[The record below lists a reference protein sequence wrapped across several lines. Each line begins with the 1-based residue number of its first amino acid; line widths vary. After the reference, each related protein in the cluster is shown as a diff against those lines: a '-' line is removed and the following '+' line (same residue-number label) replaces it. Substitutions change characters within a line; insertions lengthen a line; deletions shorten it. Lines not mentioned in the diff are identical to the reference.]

1 MKAIVPPKSIIVDL
15 PYKVFKDN
23 ELERSINEN
32 LKYKRSDLD
41 NQTIQVLNHYLLKFP
56 TVYIVHKKEY
66 EKYTVYVGE
75 TNNIETRTKQ
85 HLNTDTKN
93 RDDWEKLSEG
103 EVKQYIIANKHFNK
117 SLTLD
122 VENRFMQYLLSV
134 DSIDKVNNRRPNPQ
148 GEYYPEEEFERI
160 FSGIWVQLHDMDP
173 DLFPEEGIIRDSALF
188 KASPFHKLTSE
199 QKDIERKVID
209 IVNEVLKS
217 KNKCDSDLSTLILL
231 EGDAGT
237 GKTVLLSDLFYKICS
252 KLSKIKNQLR
262 QYHYEDFE
270 EENDEEEDSDYEY
283 KQSSTIENKKTACI
297 IVNHKEQVN
306 VYNQIATKLRL
317 QKNNDELVM
326 LPSQFI
332 NRFSEQ
338 TEQGRGIIDKPKRCC
353 DVALIDEAHLLNT
366 QANQAYSGSN
376 MLSDILRRSR
386 IVIAAFDP
394 NQILQSNQRWNSEEL
409 EKLLG
414 ACYRDKKSSD
424 NNTNNAETLSLNDS
438 KSVNVHR
445 FILENQMRMRANKNV
460 LEWIKNFVY
469 NGCVDTLPVCRNS
482 ETKNVDLNTE
492 NKPFEFKV
500 FDSPIKLFKA
510 IKFKSEE
517 KASGCDG
524 HGLSRIVATY
534 DWEYKSNKSNPN
546 AVNGTWNVDLHCD
559 SNGQW
564 HMGLGEYSDASSSEL
579 EILEREGKVFSYPWN
594 YQLLSSDSPKHSRS
608 IKETKKSWA
617 EQHHTINE
625 IGSTFTVQGFDLNYA
640 GVIIGPSVQYRDGKV
655 IFCPENSRNDK
666 ATNKRHIKD
675 LSANKKI
682 ALDYSIDNLR
692 NELNVLL
699 KRGVNGLY
707 IFAVDTELENA
718 LLEAQCKRDSLI

>member
-23 ELERSINEN
+23 ELEHSINEN

-41 NQTIQVLNHYLLKFP
+41 NQTIQVLKHYLLKFP

-75 TNNIETRTKQ
+75 TNNIEERTKQ
-85 HLNTDTKN
+85 HLNADTKI

-103 EVKQYIIANKHFNK
+103 KVKQYIIANEHFNK

-134 DSIDKVNNRRPNPQ
+134 DSINEVTNRRTNPQ

-188 KASPFHKLTSE
+188 KASPFHKLTTE
-199 QKDIERKVID
+199 QKSIESKVID
-209 IVNEVLKS
+209 IVNEALQS
-217 KNKCDSDLSTLILL
+217 KNKCNSDSSTLILL

-237 GKTVLLSDLFYKICS
+237 GKTVLLSDLFYKICN
-252 KLSKIKNQLR
+252 KLSKIKNQSL
-262 QYHYEDFE
+262 QYNYEDIE
-270 EENDEEEDSDYEY
+270 EGNDEEDYDYEY
-283 KQSSTIENKKTACI
+283 KQFSTINSRKTACI

-376 MLSDILRRSR
+376 MLSDILCRSR
-386 IVIAAFDP
+386 VVIAAFDP
-394 NQILQSNQRWNSEEL
+394 NQILQSNQRWNSEDL

-414 ACYRDKKSSD
+414 TDYKDKNSFK
-424 NNTNNAETLSLNDS
+424 NNDDDCGELLLNDS
-438 KSVNVHR
+438 ISVSVRR
-445 FILENQMRMRANKNV
+445 FILENQMRMRANENV

-469 NGCVDTLPVCRNS
+469 NGCIDTLPVCRNY
-482 ETKNVDLNTE
+482 ETKKEDSNTD
-492 NKPFEFKV
+492 NKSFDFKV
-500 FDSPIKLFKA
+500 FDSPIKLFNA
-510 IKFKSEE
+510 IKSKSEE

-524 HGLSRIVATY
+524 HGLSRLVATY
-534 DWEYKSNKSNPN
+534 DWEYKSNKNNPN
-546 AVNGTWNVDLHCD
+546 SVNGTWNVDLYCD
-559 SNGQW
+559 NNGKW
-564 HMGLGEYSDASSSEL
+564 HIGLGQYANASSYEL
-579 EILEREGKVFSYPWN
+579 EILEKEGKVFSHPWN
-594 YQLLSSDSPKHSRS
+594 YQLSSQNHAKHSRS
-608 IKETKKSWA
+608 IKESKKSWA
-617 EQHHTINE
+617 EQSHTINE
-625 IGSTFTVQGFDLNYA
+625 IGSTFTIQGFDLNYA
-640 GVIIGPSVQYRDGKV
+640 GVIIGPSVQYRNGKV
-655 IFCPENSRNDK
+655 VFCPENSRNDK

-707 IFAVDTELENA
+707 IFAVDMELEKA
-718 LLEAQCKRDSLI
+718 LLEAHCKRNSLN

>member
-1 MKAIVPPKSIIVDL
+1 MKTIVPPKSIIVDL

-23 ELERSINEN
+23 ELEHSISEN

-41 NQTIQVLNHYLLKFP
+41 NQTIQVLKHYLLKFP

-75 TNNIETRTKQ
+75 TNDIEARTKQ
-85 HLNTDTKN
+85 HLNTDTKV

-160 FSGIWVQLHDMDP
+160 FSEIWVQLHDMDP
-173 DLFPEEGIIRDSALF
+173 VLFPEEGIIRDSALF

-199 QKDIERKVID
+199 QENIERKVID
-209 IVNEVLKS
+209 IVNKILKS
-217 KNKCDSDLSTLILL
+217 KNKCDSNSSTLILL

-237 GKTVLLSDLFYKICS
+237 GKTVLISDLFYKICNR
-252 KLSKIKNQLR
+252 LSKIKKQLR
-262 QYHYEDFE
+262 GYNYEDTE
-270 EENDEEEDSDYEY
+270 EENEEEDSDYEY
-283 KQSSTIENKKTACI
+283 KQFSTINNRKTACI

-338 TEQGRGIIDKPKRCC
+338 TEQGRGIIDSPKRCC

-376 MLSDILRRSR
+376 MLYDILRRSR
-386 IVIAAFDP
+386 VVIAAFDP

-414 ACYRDKKSSD
+414 TDYKYKKYSGD
-424 NNTNNAETLSLNDS
+424 NTNDGGTLPLNNS
-438 KSVNVHR
+438 TSVNVCR
-445 FILENQMRMRANKNV
+445 FILENQMRMKANENV

-469 NGCVDTLPVCRNS
+469 NGCVDTFPVCRNS
-482 ETKNVDLNTE
+482 ETKNADLDTK
-492 NKPFEFKV
+492 NKPFDFKV
-500 FDSPIKLFKA
+500 FDSPIKLFNA
-510 IKFKSEE
+510 IKSKSEE
-517 KASGCDG
+517 KASGYNG

-534 DWEYKSNKSNPN
+534 DWEYKSNKNNPN

-559 SNGQW
+559 NNGQW
-564 HMGLGEYSDASSSEL
+564 HMGLGEYSVSSGSEL
-579 EILEREGKVFSYPWN
+579 EILEREGKIFSHPWN
-594 YQLLSSDSPKHSRS
+594 YQLSSLDSPKHSHS
-608 IKETKKSWA
+608 IKETRKSWA
-617 EQHHTINE
+617 EQPHTINE
-625 IGSTFTVQGFDLNYA
+625 IGSTFTIQGFDLNYA

-655 IFCPENSRNDK
+655 VFCPENSRNDK
-666 ATNKRHIKD
+666 ATNKRHTKD
-675 LSANKKI
+675 LSGKKKI
-682 ALDYSIDNLR
+682 ALDYSIDNLK

-707 IFAVDTELENA
+707 IFAVDAELEKA
-718 LLEAQCKRDSLI
+718 LLEAQRNSLI

>member
-23 ELERSINEN
+23 ELEHSISEN

-41 NQTIQVLNHYLLKFP
+41 NQTIQVLKHYLLKFP

-75 TNNIETRTKQ
+75 TNDIEARTKQ
-85 HLNTDTKN
+85 HLNTDTKV

-148 GEYYPEEEFERI
+148 GEYYTEEEFERI
-160 FSGIWVQLHDMDP
+160 FSEIWVQLHDMDP
-173 DLFPEEGIIRDSALF
+173 VLFPEEGIIRDSALF

-199 QKDIERKVID
+199 QENIERKVID
-209 IVNEVLKS
+209 IVNKILKS
-217 KNKCDSDLSTLILL
+217 KNKCDSNSSTLILL

-237 GKTVLLSDLFYKICS
+237 GKTVLISDLFYKICNR
-252 KLSKIKNQLR
+252 LSKIKKQLLE
-262 QYHYEDFE
+262 YNYEDTE
-270 EENDEEEDSDYEY
+270 EENEEEDSDYEY
-283 KQSSTIENKKTACI
+283 KQFPTINNRKTACI

-317 QKNNDELVM
+317 QKNNAELVM

-338 TEQGRGIIDKPKRCC
+338 TEQGRGIIDRPKRCC

-376 MLSDILRRSR
+376 MLYDILRRSR
-386 IVIAAFDP
+386 VVIAAFDP
-394 NQILQSNQRWNSEEL
+394 NQILQSNQRWNSENL

-414 ACYRDKKSSD
+414 TYYKYKKSSS
-424 NNTNNAETLSLNDS
+424 NNTNDDGILSLNNS
-438 KSVNVHR
+438 TSANVCC
-445 FILENQMRMRANKNV
+445 FILENQMRMKANEDV

-469 NGCVDTLPVCRNS
+469 NGCVDTFPVCRNS
-482 ETKNVDLNTE
+482 ETKNADLDTD
-492 NKPFEFKV
+492 NKPFDFKV
-500 FDSPIKLFKA
+500 FDSPIKLFNA
-510 IKFKSEE
+510 IKSKSEE
-517 KASGCDG
+517 KSSGYNG

-534 DWEYKSNKSNPN
+534 DWEYKSNKNNPN

-559 SNGQW
+559 NNGQW
-564 HMGLGEYSDASSSEL
+564 HMGLGEYSVASGSEL
-579 EILEREGKVFSYPWN
+579 EILEREGKIFSHPWN
-594 YQLLSSDSPKHSRS
+594 YQLSSLDSPKHSHS
-608 IKETKKSWA
+608 IKETRKSWA
-617 EQHHTINE
+617 EQPHTINE
-625 IGSTFTVQGFDLNYA
+625 IGSTFTIQGFDLNYA

-655 IFCPENSRNDK
+655 VFCPENSRNDK
-666 ATNKRHIKD
+666 ATNKRHTKD
-675 LSANKKI
+675 LSGKKKI
-682 ALDYSIDNLR
+682 ALDYSIDNLK

-707 IFAVDTELENA
+707 IFAVDAELEKA
-718 LLEAQCKRDSLI
+718 LLEAQRNSLI

>member
-1 MKAIVPPKSIIVDL
+1 MMKAIVPPKSIIVDL

-23 ELERSINEN
+23 ELEHSINEN

-41 NQTIQVLNHYLLKFP
+41 NQTIQVLKHYLLKFP

-75 TNNIETRTKQ
+75 TNNIEERTKQ
-85 HLNTDTKN
+85 HLNADTKI

-103 EVKQYIIANKHFNK
+103 KVKQYIIANEHFNK

-134 DSIDKVNNRRPNPQ
+134 DSINEVTNRRTNPQ

-188 KASPFHKLTSE
+188 KASPFHKLTTE
-199 QKDIERKVID
+199 QKSIESKVID
-209 IVNEVLKS
+209 IVNEALQS
-217 KNKCDSDLSTLILL
+217 KNKCNSDSSTLILL

-237 GKTVLLSDLFYKICS
+237 GKTVLLSDLFYKICN
-252 KLSKIKNQLR
+252 KLSKIKNQSL
-262 QYHYEDFE
+262 QYNYEDIE
-270 EENDEEEDSDYEY
+270 EGNDEEDYDHEY
-283 KQSSTIENKKTACI
+283 KQFSTINSRKTACI

-338 TEQGRGIIDKPKRCC
+338 TEQGRGIIDRPKRCC

-376 MLSDILRRSR
+376 MLSDILCRSR
-386 IVIAAFDP
+386 VVIAAFDP
-394 NQILQSNQRWNSEEL
+394 NQILQSNQRWNSEDL

-414 ACYRDKKSSD
+414 TDYKDKNSFKND
-424 NNTNNAETLSLNDS
+424 DDCGELLLNDS
-438 KSVNVHR
+438 ISVSVRR
-445 FILENQMRMRANKNV
+445 FILENQMRMRANENV

-469 NGCVDTLPVCRNS
+469 NGCIDTLPVCRNY
-482 ETKNVDLNTE
+482 ETKKEDSNTG
-492 NKPFEFKV
+492 NKPFDFKV
-500 FDSPIKLFKA
+500 FDSPIKLFNA
-510 IKFKSEE
+510 IKSKSEE

-524 HGLSRIVATY
+524 HGLSRLVATY
-534 DWEYKSNKSNPN
+534 DWEYKSNKNNPN
-546 AVNGTWNVDLHCD
+546 AVNGTWNVDLYCD
-559 SNGQW
+559 NNGKW
-564 HMGLGEYSDASSSEL
+564 HIGLGPYANASSYEL
-579 EILEREGKVFSYPWN
+579 EILEKEGKVFSHPWN
-594 YQLLSSDSPKHSRS
+594 YQLSSQNHAKHSHS
-608 IKETKKSWA
+608 IKESKKSWA
-617 EQHHTINE
+617 EQSHTINE
-625 IGSTFTVQGFDLNYA
+625 IGSTFTIQGFDLNYA
-640 GVIIGPSVQYRDGKV
+640 GVIIGPSVQYRNGKV
-655 IFCPENSRNDK
+655 VFCPENSRNDK
-666 ATNKRHIKD
+666 ATNKRHSKD
-675 LSANKKI
+675 LSSNKKI
-682 ALDYSIDNLR
+682 TLDYSIDNLK
-692 NELNVLL
+692 NEINVLL

-707 IFAVDTELENA
+707 VFAVDTELEKA
-718 LLEAQCKRDSLI
+718 LLEAQRKRNSLI

>member
-23 ELERSINEN
+23 ELEHSINEN

-41 NQTIQVLNHYLLKFP
+41 NQTIQVLKHYLLKFP

-75 TNNIETRTKQ
+75 TNNIEERTKQ
-85 HLNTDTKN
+85 HLNADTKI

-103 EVKQYIIANKHFNK
+103 KVKQYIIANEHFNK

-134 DSIDKVNNRRPNPQ
+134 DSINEVTNRRTNPQ

-188 KASPFHKLTSE
+188 KASPFHKLTTE
-199 QKDIERKVID
+199 QKSIESKVID
-209 IVNEVLKS
+209 IVNEALQS
-217 KNKCDSDLSTLILL
+217 KNKCNSDSSTLILL

-237 GKTVLLSDLFYKICS
+237 GKTVLLSDLFYKICN
-252 KLSKIKNQLR
+252 KLSKIKNQSL
-262 QYHYEDFE
+262 QYNYEYIE
-270 EENDEEEDSDYEY
+270 EGNDEEDYDYEY
-283 KQSSTIENKKTACI
+283 KQFSTINSRKTACI

-338 TEQGRGIIDKPKRCC
+338 TEQGRGIIDRPKRCC

-376 MLSDILRRSR
+376 MLYDILRRSR
-386 IVIAAFDP
+386 VVIAAFDP
-394 NQILQSNQRWNSEEL
+394 NQILQSNQRWNSEDL

-414 ACYRDKKSSD
+414 TDYKDKNSFE
-424 NNTNNAETLSLNDS
+424 NNDDDCGELSLNNS
-438 KSVNVHR
+438 ISVSVRR
-445 FILENQMRMRANKNV
+445 FILENQMRMRANENV

-469 NGCVDTLPVCRNS
+469 NGCIDTLPVCRNY
-482 ETKNVDLNTE
+482 ETKKEDSNTD
-492 NKPFEFKV
+492 NKPFDFKV

-510 IKFKSEE
+510 IKSKSEE

-546 AVNGTWNVDLHCD
+546 AVSGTWNVDLHCD

-579 EILEREGKVFSYPWN
+579 EILEKEGKVFSHPWN
-594 YQLLSSDSPKHSRS
+594 YQLSSQNHAKHSRS
-608 IKETKKSWA
+608 IKESKKSWA
-617 EQHHTINE
+617 EQSHTINE
-625 IGSTFTVQGFDLNYA
+625 IGSTFTIQGFDLNYA
-640 GVIIGPSVQYRDGKV
+640 GVIIGPSVQYRNGKV
-655 IFCPENSRNDK
+655 VFCPENSRNDK

-707 IFAVDTELENA
+707 IFAVDMELEKA
-718 LLEAQCKRDSLI
+718 LLEAHCKRNSLN

>member
-1 MKAIVPPKSIIVDL
+1 MMKAIVPPKSIIVDL

-23 ELERSINEN
+23 ELEHSISEN

-41 NQTIQVLNHYLLKFP
+41 NQTIQVLKHYLLKFP

-75 TNNIETRTKQ
+75 TNDIEARTKQ
-85 HLNTDTKN
+85 HLNTDTKV

-122 VENRFMQYLLSV
+122 VENRFMQYLISV

-148 GEYYPEEEFERI
+148 GEYYTEEEFERI
-160 FSGIWVQLHDMDP
+160 FSEIWVQLHDMDP
-173 DLFPEEGIIRDSALF
+173 VLFPEEGIIRDSALF

-199 QKDIERKVID
+199 QENIERKVID
-209 IVNEVLKS
+209 IVNKILKS
-217 KNKCDSDLSTLILL
+217 KNKCDSNSSTLILL

-237 GKTVLLSDLFYKICS
+237 GKTVLISDLFYKICNR
-252 KLSKIKNQLR
+252 LSKIKKQLLE
-262 QYHYEDFE
+262 YNYEDTE
-270 EENDEEEDSDYEY
+270 EENEEEDSDYEY
-283 KQSSTIENKKTACI
+283 KQFPTINNRKTACI

-338 TEQGRGIIDKPKRCC
+338 TEQGRGIIDRPKRCC

-376 MLSDILRRSR
+376 MLYDILRRSR
-386 IVIAAFDP
+386 VVIAAFDP
-394 NQILQSNQRWNSEEL
+394 NQILQSNQRWNSENL

-414 ACYRDKKSSD
+414 TYYKYKKSSS
-424 NNTNNAETLSLNDS
+424 NNTNDDGILSLNNS
-438 KSVNVHR
+438 TSANVCR
-445 FILENQMRMRANKNV
+445 FILENQMRMKANEDV

-469 NGCVDTLPVCRNS
+469 NGCVDTFPVCRNS
-482 ETKNVDLNTE
+482 ETKNADLDTD
-492 NKPFEFKV
+492 NKPFDFKV
-500 FDSPIKLFKA
+500 FDSPIKLFNA
-510 IKFKSEE
+510 IKSKSEE
-517 KASGCDG
+517 KSSGYNG

-534 DWEYKSNKSNPN
+534 DWEYKSNKNNPN

-559 SNGQW
+559 NNGQW
-564 HMGLGEYSDASSSEL
+564 HMGLGEYSVASGSEL
-579 EILEREGKVFSYPWN
+579 EILEREGKIFSHPWN
-594 YQLLSSDSPKHSRS
+594 YQLSSLDSPKHSHS
-608 IKETKKSWA
+608 IKETRKSWA
-617 EQHHTINE
+617 EQPHTINE
-625 IGSTFTVQGFDLNYA
+625 IGSTFTIQGFDLNYA

-655 IFCPENSRNDK
+655 VFCPENSRNDK
-666 ATNKRHIKD
+666 ATNKRHTKD
-675 LSANKKI
+675 LSGKKKI
-682 ALDYSIDNLR
+682 ALDYSIDNLK

-707 IFAVDTELENA
+707 IFAVDAELEKA
-718 LLEAQCKRDSLI
+718 LLEAQRNSLI

>member
-1 MKAIVPPKSIIVDL
+1 MMKAIVPPKSIIVDL

-75 TNNIETRTKQ
+75 TNNIEARTKQ

-160 FSGIWVQLHDMDP
+160 FSEIWVQLHDMDP
-173 DLFPEEGIIRDSALF
+173 VLFPEEGIIRDSALF
-188 KASPFHKLTSE
+188 KASPFHKLTSK
-199 QKDIERKVID
+199 QQHIEEAVIQ
-209 IVNEVLKS
+209 IVNGVLKS
-217 KNKCDSDLSTLILL
+217 KNKCDSDLPTLILL

-237 GKTVLLSDLFYKICS
+237 GKTVLLSDLFYKICNR
-252 KLSKIKNQLR
+252 LKNINNRLQ
-262 QYHYEDFE
+262 QYNEDIE
-270 EENDEEEDSDYEY
+270 EENYEEEDLDYEY
-283 KQSSTIENKKTACI
+283 KQSSIIKNKKTACI

-317 QKNNDELVM
+317 QKSNNELVM

-332 NRFSEQ
+332 NRFRKQ

-376 MLSDILRRSR
+376 MLSDILCRSR

-394 NQILQSNQRWNSEEL
+394 NQILQSNQRWNSEDL

-414 ACYRDKKSSD
+414 TFYRDKKSSD

-438 KSVNVHR
+438 ISANVHR
-445 FILENQMRMRANKNV
+445 FILEKQMRMNANEDV
-460 LEWIKNFVY
+460 LKWIKNFVY
-469 NGCVDTLPVCRNS
+469 NGCIDTLPLCNNA
-482 ETKNVDLNTE
+482 ETKDADSDTE
-492 NKPFEFKV
+492 NKTFDFKV
-500 FDSPIKLFKA
+500 FDSPIELFNA
-510 IKFKSEE
+510 IKTKSEE
-517 KASGCDG
+517 KASGCNG
-524 HGLSRIVATY
+524 HGLSRLVATY
-534 DWEYKSNKSNPN
+534 DWEYKSNRNNPN

-559 SNGQW
+559 SNGKW
-564 HMGLGEYSDASSSEL
+564 HMGLGECSDVSSSEL
-579 EILEREGKVFSYPWN
+579 EILEQEGKVFSHPWN
-594 YQLLSSDSPKHSRS
+594 YQLSSQDSQKHSHS
-608 IKETKKSWA
+608 IKESKKSWA

-625 IGSTFTVQGFDLNYA
+625 IGSTFTIQGFDLNYV
-640 GVIIGPSVQYRDGKV
+640 GVIIGPSVQYRNGKV
-655 IFCPENSRNDK
+655 VFCPENSRNDK
-666 ATNKRHIKD
+666 ATNKRHDKD
-675 LSANKKI
+675 LLSNKKI
-682 ALDYSIDNLR
+682 ALDYSIDNLK

-707 IFAVDTELENA
+707 IFAVDTELEKA
-718 LLEAQCKRDSLI
+718 LLEAQRKRDSLI

>member
-1 MKAIVPPKSIIVDL
+1 MMKAIVPPKSIIVDL

-41 NQTIQVLNHYLLKFP
+41 NQTIQVLKHYLLKFP

-75 TNNIETRTKQ
+75 TNDIEARTKQ
-85 HLNTDTKN
+85 HLNTDTKV

-148 GEYYPEEEFERI
+148 GEYYTEEEFERI
-160 FSGIWVQLHDMDP
+160 FSEIWVQLHDMDP
-173 DLFPEEGIIRDSALF
+173 VLFPEEGIIRDSALF

-199 QKDIERKVID
+199 QENIERKVID
-209 IVNEVLKS
+209 IVNKILKS
-217 KNKCDSDLSTLILL
+217 KNKCDSNSSTLILL

-237 GKTVLLSDLFYKICS
+237 GKTVLISDLFYKICNR
-252 KLSKIKNQLR
+252 LSKIKKQLLE
-262 QYHYEDFE
+262 YNYEDTE
-270 EENDEEEDSDYEY
+270 EENEEEDSDYEY
-283 KQSSTIENKKTACI
+283 KQFPTINNRKTACI

-317 QKNNDELVM
+317 QKNTDELVM

-338 TEQGRGIIDKPKRCC
+338 TEQGRGIIDRPKRCC

-376 MLSDILRRSR
+376 MLYDILRRSR
-386 IVIAAFDP
+386 VVIAAFDP
-394 NQILQSNQRWNSEEL
+394 NQILQSNQRWNSENL

-414 ACYRDKKSSD
+414 TYYKYKKSSS
-424 NNTNNAETLSLNDS
+424 NNTNDDGTLSLNNS
-438 KSVNVHR
+438 TSVNVCR
-445 FILENQMRMRANKNV
+445 FILENQMRMKANEDV

-469 NGCVDTLPVCRNS
+469 NGCVDTFPVCRNS
-482 ETKNVDLNTE
+482 ETKNADSNTD
-492 NKPFEFKV
+492 NKPFDFKV
-500 FDSPIKLFKA
+500 FDSPIKLFNA
-510 IKFKSEE
+510 IKSKSEE
-517 KASGCDG
+517 KSSGYNG

-534 DWEYKSNKSNPN
+534 DWEYKSNKNNPN

-559 SNGQW
+559 NNGQW
-564 HMGLGEYSDASSSEL
+564 HMGLGEYSVASGSEL
-579 EILEREGKVFSYPWN
+579 EILEREGKIFSHPWN
-594 YQLLSSDSPKHSRS
+594 YQLSSLDSPKHSHS
-608 IKETKKSWA
+608 IKETRKSWA
-617 EQHHTINE
+617 EQPHTINE
-625 IGSTFTVQGFDLNYA
+625 IGSTFTIQGFDLNYA

-655 IFCPENSRNDK
+655 VFCPENSRNDK
-666 ATNKRHIKD
+666 ATNKRHTKD
-675 LSANKKI
+675 LSGKKKI
-682 ALDYSIDNLR
+682 ALDYSIDNLK

-707 IFAVDTELENA
+707 IFAVDAELEKA
-718 LLEAQCKRDSLI
+718 LLEAQRNSLI

>member
-1 MKAIVPPKSIIVDL
+1 MMKAIVPPKSIIVDL

-23 ELERSINEN
+23 ELEHSINEN

-41 NQTIQVLNHYLLKFP
+41 NQTIQVLKHYLLKFP

-75 TNNIETRTKQ
+75 TNNIEERTKQ
-85 HLNTDTKN
+85 HLNADTKI

-103 EVKQYIIANKHFNK
+103 KVKQYIIANEHFNK

-134 DSIDKVNNRRPNPQ
+134 DSINEVTNRRTNPQ

-188 KASPFHKLTSE
+188 KASPFHKLTTE
-199 QKDIERKVID
+199 QKSIESKVID
-209 IVNEVLKS
+209 IVNEALQS
-217 KNKCDSDLSTLILL
+217 KNKCNSNSSTLILL

-237 GKTVLLSDLFYKICS
+237 GKTVLLSDLFYKICN
-252 KLSKIKNQLR
+252 KLSKIKNQSL
-262 QYHYEDFE
+262 QYNYEDIE
-270 EENDEEEDSDYEY
+270 EGNDEEDYDYEY
-283 KQSSTIENKKTACI
+283 KQFSTINSRKTACI

-338 TEQGRGIIDKPKRCC
+338 TEQGRGIIDRPKRCC

-376 MLSDILRRSR
+376 MLYDILRRSR
-386 IVIAAFDP
+386 VVIAAFDP
-394 NQILQSNQRWNSEEL
+394 NQILQSNQRWTSEDL

-414 ACYRDKKSSD
+414 TDYKDKNSFE
-424 NNTNNAETLSLNDS
+424 NNDDDCGELSLNNS
-438 KSVNVHR
+438 ISVSVRR
-445 FILENQMRMRANKNV
+445 FILENQMRMRANENV

-469 NGCVDTLPVCRNS
+469 NGCIDTLPVCRNY
-482 ETKNVDLNTE
+482 ETKKEDSNTD
-492 NKPFEFKV
+492 NKPFDFKV

-510 IKFKSEE
+510 IKSKSEE

-524 HGLSRIVATY
+524 QGLSRIVATY
-534 DWEYKSNKSNPN
+534 DWEYKSNKSNTN
-546 AVNGTWNVDLHCD
+546 AVSGTWNVDLHCD

-579 EILEREGKVFSYPWN
+579 EILEKEGKVFSHPWN
-594 YQLLSSDSPKHSRS
+594 YQLSSQNSTKHSHS
-608 IKETKKSWA
+608 IKESKKSWA
-617 EQHHTINE
+617 EQFHTINE
-625 IGSTFTVQGFDLNYA
+625 IGSTFTIQGFDLNYA
-640 GVIIGPSVQYRDGKV
+640 GVIIGPSVQYRNGKV
-655 IFCPENSRNDK
+655 VFCPENSRNDK
-666 ATNKRHIKD
+666 ATNKRHAKD
-675 LSANKKI
+675 LSSNKKI
-682 ALDYSIDNLR
+682 TLDYSIDNLK

-707 IFAVDTELENA
+707 VFAVDTELEKA
-718 LLEAQCKRDSLI
+718 LLEAQRKRNSLI

>member
-23 ELERSINEN
+23 ELEHSISEN

-41 NQTIQVLNHYLLKFP
+41 NQTIQVLKHYLLKFP

-75 TNNIETRTKQ
+75 TNDIEARTKQ
-85 HLNTDTKN
+85 HLNTDTKV

-160 FSGIWVQLHDMDP
+160 FSEIWVQLHDMDP
-173 DLFPEEGIIRDSALF
+173 VLFPEEGIIRDSALF

-199 QKDIERKVID
+199 QENIERKVID
-209 IVNEVLKS
+209 IVNKILKS
-217 KNKCDSDLSTLILL
+217 ENKCDSNSSTLILL

-237 GKTVLLSDLFYKICS
+237 GKTVLISDLFYKICNR
-252 KLSKIKNQLR
+252 LSKIKKQLLLE
-262 QYHYEDFE
+262 YNYEDTE
-270 EENDEEEDSDYEY
+270 EENEEEDSDYEY
-283 KQSSTIENKKTACI
+283 KQFSTINNRKTACI

-338 TEQGRGIIDKPKRCC
+338 TEQGRGIIDRPKRCC

-376 MLSDILRRSR
+376 MLYDILRRSR
-386 IVIAAFDP
+386 VVIAAFDP
-394 NQILQSNQRWNSEEL
+394 NQILQSNQRWNSENL

-414 ACYRDKKSSD
+414 TYYKYKKSSS
-424 NNTNNAETLSLNDS
+424 NNTNDDGTLSLNNS
-438 KSVNVHR
+438 TSVNVCR
-445 FILENQMRMRANKNV
+445 FILENQMRMKANEDV

-469 NGCVDTLPVCRNS
+469 NGCVDTFPVCRNS
-482 ETKNVDLNTE
+482 ETKNADLDTK
-492 NKPFEFKV
+492 NKPFDFKV
-500 FDSPIKLFKA
+500 FDSPIKLFNA
-510 IKFKSEE
+510 IKSKSEE
-517 KASGCDG
+517 KASGYNG

-534 DWEYKSNKSNPN
+534 DWEYKSNKNNPN

-559 SNGQW
+559 NNGQW
-564 HMGLGEYSDASSSEL
+564 HMGLGEYSVSSGSEL
-579 EILEREGKVFSYPWN
+579 EILEREGKIFSHPWN
-594 YQLLSSDSPKHSRS
+594 YQLSSLDSPKHSHS
-608 IKETKKSWA
+608 IKETRKSWA
-617 EQHHTINE
+617 EQPHTINE
-625 IGSTFTVQGFDLNYA
+625 IGSTFTIQGFDLNYA

-655 IFCPENSRNDK
+655 VFCPENSRNDK
-666 ATNKRHIKD
+666 ATNKRHTKD
-675 LSANKKI
+675 LSGKKKI
-682 ALDYSIDNLR
+682 ALDYSIDNLK

-707 IFAVDTELENA
+707 IFAVDAELEKA
-718 LLEAQCKRDSLI
+718 LLEAQRNSLI

>member
-23 ELERSINEN
+23 ELEHSISEN

-41 NQTIQVLNHYLLKFP
+41 NQTIQVLKHYLLKFP

-75 TNNIETRTKQ
+75 TNNIESRTKQ
-85 HLNTDTKN
+85 HLNTDTKV

-148 GEYYPEEEFERI
+148 GEYYTEEEFERI
-160 FSGIWVQLHDMDP
+160 FSEIWVQLHDMDP
-173 DLFPEEGIIRDSALF
+173 VLFPEEGIIRDSALF

-199 QKDIERKVID
+199 QENIERKVID
-209 IVNEVLKS
+209 IVNKILKS
-217 KNKCDSDLSTLILL
+217 KNKCDSNSSTLILL

-237 GKTVLLSDLFYKICS
+237 GKTVLISDLFYKICNR
-252 KLSKIKNQLR
+252 LSKIKKQLLE
-262 QYHYEDFE
+262 YNYEDTE
-270 EENDEEEDSDYEY
+270 EENEEEDSDYEY
-283 KQSSTIENKKTACI
+283 KQFSTINNRKTACI

-338 TEQGRGIIDKPKRCC
+338 TEQGRGIIDRPKRCC

-376 MLSDILRRSR
+376 MLYDILRRSR
-386 IVIAAFDP
+386 VVIAAFDP
-394 NQILQSNQRWNSEEL
+394 NQILQSNQRWNSENL

-414 ACYRDKKSSD
+414 TYYKYKKSSS
-424 NNTNNAETLSLNDS
+424 NNTNDDGTLSLNNS
-438 KSVNVHR
+438 TSVNVCR
-445 FILENQMRMRANKNV
+445 FILENQMRMKANEDV

-469 NGCVDTLPVCRNS
+469 NGCVDTFPVCRNS
-482 ETKNVDLNTE
+482 ETKNADLDTD
-492 NKPFEFKV
+492 NKPFDFKV
-500 FDSPIKLFKA
+500 FDSPIKLFNA
-510 IKFKSEE
+510 IKSKSEE
-517 KASGCDG
+517 KSSGYNG

-534 DWEYKSNKSNPN
+534 DWEYKSNKNNPN

-559 SNGQW
+559 NNGQW
-564 HMGLGEYSDASSSEL
+564 HMGLGEYSVASGSEL
-579 EILEREGKVFSYPWN
+579 EILEREGKIFSHPWN
-594 YQLLSSDSPKHSRS
+594 YQLSSLDSPKHSHS
-608 IKETKKSWA
+608 IKETRKSWA
-617 EQHHTINE
+617 EQPHTINE
-625 IGSTFTVQGFDLNYA
+625 IGSTFTIQGFDLNYA

-655 IFCPENSRNDK
+655 VFCPENSRNDK
-666 ATNKRHIKD
+666 ATNKRHTKD
-675 LSANKKI
+675 LSGKKKI
-682 ALDYSIDNLR
+682 ALDYSIDNLK

-707 IFAVDTELENA
+707 IFAVDAELEKA
-718 LLEAQCKRDSLI
+718 LLEAQRNSLI

>member
-1 MKAIVPPKSIIVDL
+1 MMKAIVPPKSIIVNL

-23 ELERSINEN
+23 ELEHSINEN

-41 NQTIQVLNHYLLKFP
+41 NQTIQVLKHYLLKFP

-66 EKYTVYVGE
+66 ERYTVYVGE
-75 TNNIETRTKQ
+75 TNNIEERTKQ
-85 HLNTDTKN
+85 HLNADTKI

-103 EVKQYIIANKHFNK
+103 EVKQYIIANEHFNK

-134 DSIDKVNNRRPNPQ
+134 NSINEVTNRRTNPQ

-199 QKDIERKVID
+199 QKTIERKVID
-209 IVNEVLKS
+209 IVNEALKS
-217 KNKCDSDLSTLILL
+217 KNKCDSDSSTLILL

-237 GKTVLLSDLFYKICS
+237 GKTVLLSDLFYKICN

-262 QYHYEDFE
+262 QYSYDSVE
-270 EENDEEEDSDYEY
+270 EENEEDSDYEY
-283 KQSSTIENKKTACI
+283 KQFSTINNRKTACI

-376 MLSDILRRSR
+376 MLSDILSRSR
-386 IVIAAFDP
+386 VVIAAFDP
-394 NQILQSNQRWNSEEL
+394 NQILQSNQRWDSEDL

-414 ACYRDKKSSD
+414 TYCKNKKSFD
-424 NNTNNAETLSLNDS
+424 NSANDCEALSVNDS
-438 KSVNVHR
+438 ISVNVRR
-445 FILENQMRMRANKNV
+445 FILENQMRMRANENV
-460 LEWIKNFVY
+460 LKWIKNFVY
-469 NGCVDTLPVCRNS
+469 NGCIDTIPVYSNS
-482 ETKNVDLNTE
+482 EIKNADSNTE
-492 NKPFEFKV
+492 DKPFDFKV
-500 FDSPIKLFKA
+500 FDSPIKLFNA
-510 IKFKSEE
+510 IKSKSEE
-517 KASGCDG
+517 KASGYNG

-534 DWEYKSNKSNPN
+534 DWEYKSNKNNPT

-564 HMGLGEYSDASSSEL
+564 HMGLGEYSDADSSEL
-579 EILEREGKVFSYPWN
+579 EILEREGKVFSHPWN
-594 YQLLSSDSPKHSRS
+594 YQLSSLGSSKHSRS

-617 EQHHTINE
+617 EQPHTINE

-640 GVIIGPSVQYRDGKV
+640 GVIIGPSVQYRNCKV
-655 IFCPENSRNDK
+655 VFCPENSRNDK
-666 ATNKRHIKD
+666 ATNKRHTKD
-675 LSANKKI
+675 LSAKKKI
-682 ALDYSIDNLR
+682 TLDYSIDNLK

-707 IFAVDTELENA
+707 IFAVDTELEKA
-718 LLEAQCKRDSLI
+718 LLEAQRNSFI

>member
-23 ELERSINEN
+23 ELEHSISEN

-41 NQTIQVLNHYLLKFP
+41 NQTIQVLKHYLLKFP

-75 TNNIETRTKQ
+75 TNDIEARTKQ
-85 HLNTDTKN
+85 HLNTDTKV

-148 GEYYPEEEFERI
+148 GEYYTEEEFERI
-160 FSGIWVQLHDMDP
+160 FSEIWVQLHDMDP
-173 DLFPEEGIIRDSALF
+173 VLFPEEGIIRDSALF

-199 QKDIERKVID
+199 QENIERKVID
-209 IVNEVLKS
+209 IVNKILKS
-217 KNKCDSDLSTLILL
+217 KNKCDSNSSTLILL

-237 GKTVLLSDLFYKICS
+237 GKTVLISDLFYKICNR
-252 KLSKIKNQLR
+252 LSKIKKQLLE
-262 QYHYEDFE
+262 YNYEDTE
-270 EENDEEEDSDYEY
+270 EENEEEDSDYEY
-283 KQSSTIENKKTACI
+283 KQFPTINNRKTACI

-317 QKNNDELVM
+317 QKNTDELVM

-338 TEQGRGIIDKPKRCC
+338 TEQGRGIIDRPKRCC

-376 MLSDILRRSR
+376 MLYDILRRSR
-386 IVIAAFDP
+386 VVIAAFDP
-394 NQILQSNQRWNSEEL
+394 NQILQSNQRWNSENL

-414 ACYRDKKSSD
+414 TYYKYKKSSS
-424 NNTNNAETLSLNDS
+424 NNTNDDGILSLNNS
-438 KSVNVHR
+438 TSVNVCR
-445 FILENQMRMRANKNV
+445 FILENQMRMKANEDV

-469 NGCVDTLPVCRNS
+469 NGCVDTFPVCRNS
-482 ETKNVDLNTE
+482 ETKNADSNTD
-492 NKPFEFKV
+492 NKPFDFKV
-500 FDSPIKLFKA
+500 FDSPIKLFNA
-510 IKFKSEE
+510 IKSKSEE
-517 KASGCDG
+517 KSSGYNG

-534 DWEYKSNKSNPN
+534 DWEYKSNKNNPN

-559 SNGQW
+559 NNGQW
-564 HMGLGEYSDASSSEL
+564 HMGLGEYSVASGSEL
-579 EILEREGKVFSYPWN
+579 EILEREGKIFSHPWN
-594 YQLLSSDSPKHSRS
+594 YQLSSLDSPKHSHS

-617 EQHHTINE
+617 EQPHTINE
-625 IGSTFTVQGFDLNYA
+625 IGSTFTIQGFDLNYA

-655 IFCPENSRNDK
+655 VFCPENSRNDK
-666 ATNKRHIKD
+666 ATNKRHTKD
-675 LSANKKI
+675 LSGKKKI
-682 ALDYSIDNLR
+682 ALDYSIDNLK

-707 IFAVDTELENA
+707 IFAVDAELEKA
-718 LLEAQCKRDSLI
+718 LLEAQRNSLI

>member
-1 MKAIVPPKSIIVDL
+1 MMKAIVPPKSIIVNL

-23 ELERSINEN
+23 ELDHSINEN
-32 LKYKRSDLD
+32 LKHKRSDLD
-41 NQTIQVLNHYLLKFP
+41 NQTIQVLKHYLLKFP

-66 EKYTVYVGE
+66 ERYTVYVGE
-75 TNNIETRTKQ
+75 TNNIEERTKQ
-85 HLNTDTKN
+85 HLNADTKI
-93 RDDWEKLSEG
+93 RDDWEKLSKG
-103 EVKQYIIANKHFNK
+103 EVKQYIIANEHFNK

-134 DSIDKVNNRRPNPQ
+134 DSINKVTNRRTNPQ

-160 FSGIWVQLHDMDP
+160 FSEIWVQLHNMDP
-173 DLFPEEGIIRDSALF
+173 DLFPEEEIIRDSALF

-199 QKDIERKVID
+199 QKTIERKVID
-209 IVNEVLKS
+209 IVNEALKS
-217 KNKCDSDLSTLILL
+217 KNKCDSNSSTLILL

-237 GKTVLLSDLFYKICS
+237 GKTVLLSDLFYKICN

-262 QYHYEDFE
+262 QYSYDGVE
-270 EENDEEEDSDYEY
+270 EENEEDSDYEY
-283 KQSSTIENKKTACI
+283 KQFSTINNGKSACI

-306 VYNQIATKLRL
+306 VHNQIATKLRL
-317 QKNNDELVM
+317 QKDNDELVM
-326 LPSQFI
+326 LPTQFI

-376 MLSDILRRSR
+376 MLSDILCRSR
-386 IVIAAFDP
+386 VVIAAFDP
-394 NQILQSNQRWNSEEL
+394 NQILQSNQRWNSEDL

-414 ACYRDKKSSD
+414 AYCNNKKSFG
-424 NNTNNAETLSLNDS
+424 NNANDCVTLHLNDS
-438 KSVNVHR
+438 ISVNVHR
-445 FILENQMRMRANKNV
+445 FILENQMRMRANENV

-469 NGCVDTLPVCRNS
+469 NGRIGTLPLCNS
-482 ETKNVDLNTE
+482 YEIKNSDLNNE
-492 NKPFEFKV
+492 NKPFDFKV

-510 IKFKSEE
+510 IKSKSEE

-524 HGLSRIVATY
+524 NGLSRIVATY
-534 DWEYKSNKSNPN
+534 DWEYKSNKNNPT

-564 HMGLGEYSDASSSEL
+564 HMGLGEYSDAGISEL
-579 EILEREGKVFSYPWN
+579 EILEIEGKVFSHPWN
-594 YQLLSSDSPKHSRS
+594 YQLSPLDSSKHSRS

-617 EQHHTINE
+617 EQPHTINE

-640 GVIIGPSVQYRDGKV
+640 GVIIGPSVQYRNGKV
-655 IFCPENSRNDK
+655 VFCPENSRNDK
-666 ATNKRHIKD
+666 ATNKRHTKD
-675 LSANKKI
+675 SSTKKKI
-682 ALDYSIDNLR
+682 TLDYSIDNLK

-707 IFAVDTELENA
+707 IFAVDTELEKA
-718 LLEAQCKRDSLI
+718 LLEAQRKRNSLI

>member
-23 ELERSINEN
+23 ELEHSINEN

-41 NQTIQVLNHYLLKFP
+41 NQTIQVLKHYLLKFP

-75 TNNIETRTKQ
+75 TNNIEERTKQ
-85 HLNTDTKN
+85 HLNADTKI

-103 EVKQYIIANKHFNK
+103 KVKQYIIANEHFNK

-134 DSIDKVNNRRPNPQ
+134 DSINEVTNRRTNPQ

-188 KASPFHKLTSE
+188 KASPFHKLTTE
-199 QKDIERKVID
+199 QKSIESKVID
-209 IVNEVLKS
+209 IVNEALQS
-217 KNKCDSDLSTLILL
+217 KNKCNSDSSTLILL

-237 GKTVLLSDLFYKICS
+237 GKTVLLSDLFYKICN
-252 KLSKIKNQLR
+252 KLSKIKNQSL
-262 QYHYEDFE
+262 QYNYEDIE
-270 EENDEEEDSDYEY
+270 EGNDEEDYDYEY
-283 KQSSTIENKKTACI
+283 KQFSTINSRKTACI

-338 TEQGRGIIDKPKRCC
+338 TEQGRGIIDRPKRCC

-376 MLSDILRRSR
+376 MLSDILCRSR
-386 IVIAAFDP
+386 VVIAAFDP
-394 NQILQSNQRWNSEEL
+394 NQILQSNQRWNSEDL

-414 ACYRDKKSSD
+414 TDYKDKNSFK
-424 NNTNNAETLSLNDS
+424 NNDDDCGELLLNDS
-438 KSVNVHR
+438 ISVSVRR
-445 FILENQMRMRANKNV
+445 FILENQMRMRANENV
-460 LEWIKNFVY
+460 LEWIKNFIY
-469 NGCVDTLPVCRNS
+469 NGCIDTLPVCRNY
-482 ETKNVDLNTE
+482 ETKKEDSNTD
-492 NKPFEFKV
+492 NKPFDFKV
-500 FDSPIKLFKA
+500 FDSPIKLFNA
-510 IKFKSEE
+510 IKSKSEE

-524 HGLSRIVATY
+524 HGLSRLVATY
-534 DWEYKSNKSNPN
+534 DWEYKSNKNNPN
-546 AVNGTWNVDLHCD
+546 SVNGTWNVDLYCD
-559 SNGQW
+559 NNGKW
-564 HMGLGEYSDASSSEL
+564 HIGLGQYANASSYEL
-579 EILEREGKVFSYPWN
+579 EILEKEGKVFSHPWN
-594 YQLLSSDSPKHSRS
+594 YQLSSQNHAKHSRS
-608 IKETKKSWA
+608 IKESKKSWA
-617 EQHHTINE
+617 EQSHTINE
-625 IGSTFTVQGFDLNYA
+625 IGSTFTIQGFDLNYA
-640 GVIIGPSVQYRDGKV
+640 GVIIGPSVQYRNGKV
-655 IFCPENSRNDK
+655 VFCPENSRNDK

-707 IFAVDTELENA
+707 IFAVDMELEKA
-718 LLEAQCKRDSLI
+718 LLEAHCKRNSLN

>member
-1 MKAIVPPKSIIVDL
+1 MKAIVPPKSIIVNL

-23 ELERSINEN
+23 ELEHSINEN

-41 NQTIQVLNHYLLKFP
+41 NQTIQVLKHYLLKFP

-66 EKYTVYVGE
+66 ERYTVYVGE
-75 TNNIETRTKQ
+75 TNNIEERTKQ
-85 HLNTDTKN
+85 HLNADTKI

-103 EVKQYIIANKHFNK
+103 EVKQYIIANEHFNK

-134 DSIDKVNNRRPNPQ
+134 DSINEVTNRRTNPQ

-199 QKDIERKVID
+199 QKTIERKVID
-209 IVNEVLKS
+209 IVNEALKS
-217 KNKCDSDLSTLILL
+217 KNKCDSDSSTLILL

-237 GKTVLLSDLFYKICS
+237 GKTVLLSDLFYKICN

-262 QYHYEDFE
+262 QYSYDSVE
-270 EENDEEEDSDYEY
+270 EENEEDSDYEY
-283 KQSSTIENKKTACI
+283 KQFSTINNRKTACI

-338 TEQGRGIIDKPKRCC
+338 TEQGRGIIDRPKRCC
-353 DVALIDEAHLLNT
+353 DIALIDEAHLLNT

-376 MLSDILRRSR
+376 MLSDILCRSR
-386 IVIAAFDP
+386 VVIAAFDP
-394 NQILQSNQRWNSEEL
+394 NQILQSNQRWNSEDL

-414 ACYRDKKSSD
+414 TYCKDKKSFGNRAND
-424 NNTNNAETLSLNDS
+424 CGALSLNDS
-438 KSVNVHR
+438 ISVNVRR

-460 LEWIKNFVY
+460 LEWIKNFIY
-469 NGCVDTLPVCRNS
+469 NGCIGTLPVCSNS
-482 ETKNVDLNTE
+482 EIKNADSNTAD
-492 NKPFEFKV
+492 KPFDFKV

-510 IKFKSEE
+510 IKSKSEE

-534 DWEYKSNKSNPN
+534 DWEYKNNKNNPT

-564 HMGLGEYSDASSSEL
+564 YMGLGEYADASSSEL
-579 EILEREGKVFSYPWN
+579 EILEREGKIFSHPWN
-594 YQLLSSDSPKHSRS
+594 YQLSSLDSSKHSRS

-617 EQHHTINE
+617 EQPHTINE

-640 GVIIGPSVQYRDGKV
+640 GVIIGPSVQYRNGKV
-655 IFCPENSRNDK
+655 VFCPKNSRNDK
-666 ATNKRHIKD
+666 ATNKRHTKD
-675 LSANKKI
+675 LSAKKKI
-682 ALDYSIDNLR
+682 TLDYSIDNLK

-707 IFAVDTELENA
+707 IFAVDTELEKA
-718 LLEAQCKRDSLI
+718 LLEAQRNSFI

>member
-23 ELERSINEN
+23 ELEHSINEN

-41 NQTIQVLNHYLLKFP
+41 NQTIQVLKHYLLKFP

-75 TNNIETRTKQ
+75 TNNIEERTKQ
-85 HLNTDTKN
+85 HLNADTKI

-103 EVKQYIIANKHFNK
+103 KVKQYIIANEHFNK

-134 DSIDKVNNRRPNPQ
+134 DSINEVTNRRTNPQ

-188 KASPFHKLTSE
+188 KASPFHKLTTE
-199 QKDIERKVID
+199 QKSIESKVID
-209 IVNEVLKS
+209 IVNEALQS
-217 KNKCDSDLSTLILL
+217 KNKCNSNSSTLILL

-237 GKTVLLSDLFYKICS
+237 GKTVLLSDLFYKICN
-252 KLSKIKNQLR
+252 KLSKIKNQSL
-262 QYHYEDFE
+262 QYNYEYIE
-270 EENDEEEDSDYEY
+270 EGNDEEDYDYEY
-283 KQSSTIENKKTACI
+283 KQFSTINSRKTACI

-338 TEQGRGIIDKPKRCC
+338 TEQGRGIIDRPKRCC

-376 MLSDILRRSR
+376 MLSDILCRSR
-386 IVIAAFDP
+386 VVIAAFDP
-394 NQILQSNQRWNSEEL
+394 NQILQSNQRWNSEDL

-414 ACYRDKKSSD
+414 TDYKDKNSFK
-424 NNTNNAETLSLNDS
+424 NNDDDCGELLLNDS
-438 KSVNVHR
+438 ISVSVRR
-445 FILENQMRMRANKNV
+445 FILENQMRMRANENV

-469 NGCVDTLPVCRNS
+469 NGCIDTLPVCRNY
-482 ETKNVDLNTE
+482 ETKKEDSNTD
-492 NKPFEFKV
+492 NKPFDFKV
-500 FDSPIKLFKA
+500 FDSPIKLFNA
-510 IKFKSEE
+510 IKSKSEE

-524 HGLSRIVATY
+524 HGLSRLVATY
-534 DWEYKSNKSNPN
+534 DWEYKSNKNNPN
-546 AVNGTWNVDLHCD
+546 SVNGTWNVDLYCD
-559 SNGQW
+559 NNGKW
-564 HMGLGEYSDASSSEL
+564 HIGLGQYANASSYEL
-579 EILEREGKVFSYPWN
+579 EILEKEGKVFSHPWN
-594 YQLLSSDSPKHSRS
+594 YQLSSQNHAKHSRS
-608 IKETKKSWA
+608 IKESKKSWA
-617 EQHHTINE
+617 EQSHTINE
-625 IGSTFTVQGFDLNYA
+625 IGSTFTIQGFDLNYA
-640 GVIIGPSVQYRDGKV
+640 GVIIGPSVQYRNGKV
-655 IFCPENSRNDK
+655 VFCPENSRNDK

-707 IFAVDTELENA
+707 IFAVDMELEKA
-718 LLEAQCKRDSLI
+718 LLEAHCKRNSLN

>member
-1 MKAIVPPKSIIVDL
+1 MMKAIVPPKSIIVDL

-23 ELERSINEN
+23 ELEHSINEN

-41 NQTIQVLNHYLLKFP
+41 NQTIQVLKHYLLKFP
-56 TVYIVHKKEY
+56 IVYIVHKKEY

-75 TNNIETRTKQ
+75 TNNIEERTKQ
-85 HLNTDTKN
+85 HLNADTKI

-103 EVKQYIIANKHFNK
+103 KVKQYIIANEHFNK

-134 DSIDKVNNRRPNPQ
+134 DSINEVTNRRTNPQ

-188 KASPFHKLTSE
+188 KASPFHKLTTE
-199 QKDIERKVID
+199 QKSIESKVID
-209 IVNEVLKS
+209 IVNEALQS
-217 KNKCDSDLSTLILL
+217 KNKCNSDSSTLILL

-237 GKTVLLSDLFYKICS
+237 GKTVLLSDLFYKICN
-252 KLSKIKNQLR
+252 KLSKIKNQSL
-262 QYHYEDFE
+262 QYNYEDIE
-270 EENDEEEDSDYEY
+270 ERNDEEDYDYEY
-283 KQSSTIENKKTACI
+283 KQFSTINSRKTACI

-338 TEQGRGIIDKPKRCC
+338 TEQGRGIIDRPKRCC

-376 MLSDILRRSR
+376 MLSDILCRSR
-386 IVIAAFDP
+386 VVIAAFDP
-394 NQILQSNQRWNSEEL
+394 NQILQSNQRWNSEDL
-409 EKLLG
+409 KKLLG
-414 ACYRDKKSSD
+414 TDYKDKNSFK
-424 NNTNNAETLSLNDS
+424 NNDDDCGELLLNDS
-438 KSVNVHR
+438 ISVSVCR
-445 FILENQMRMRANKNV
+445 FILENQMRMRANENV

-469 NGCVDTLPVCRNS
+469 NGCIDTLPVCRNY
-482 ETKNVDLNTE
+482 ETKKEDSNTD
-492 NKPFEFKV
+492 NKPFDFKV
-500 FDSPIKLFKA
+500 FDSPIKLFNA
-510 IKFKSEE
+510 IKSKSEE

-524 HGLSRIVATY
+524 HGLSRLVATY
-534 DWEYKSNKSNPN
+534 DWKYKSNKNNPN
-546 AVNGTWNVDLHCD
+546 SVNGTWNVDLYCD
-559 SNGQW
+559 NNGKW
-564 HMGLGEYSDASSSEL
+564 HIGLGQYANASSYEL
-579 EILEREGKVFSYPWN
+579 EILEKEGKVFSHPWN
-594 YQLLSSDSPKHSRS
+594 YQLSSQNHAKHSRS
-608 IKETKKSWA
+608 IKESKKSWA
-617 EQHHTINE
+617 EQSHTINE
-625 IGSTFTVQGFDLNYA
+625 IGSTFTIQGFDLNYA
-640 GVIIGPSVQYRDGKV
+640 GVIIGPSVQYRNGKV
-655 IFCPENSRNDK
+655 VFCPENSRNDK

-707 IFAVDTELENA
+707 IFAVDMELEKA
-718 LLEAQCKRDSLI
+718 LLEAQCKRNSLN

>member
-23 ELERSINEN
+23 ELEHSINEN

-41 NQTIQVLNHYLLKFP
+41 NQTIQVLKHYLLKFP

-75 TNNIETRTKQ
+75 TNNIEERTKQ
-85 HLNTDTKN
+85 HLNADTKI

-103 EVKQYIIANKHFNK
+103 KVKQYIIANEHFNK

-134 DSIDKVNNRRPNPQ
+134 DSINEVTNRRTNPQ

-173 DLFPEEGIIRDSALF
+173 DLFPEEGIIRDSDLF
-188 KASPFHKLTSE
+188 KASPFHKLTTE
-199 QKDIERKVID
+199 QKSIESKVID
-209 IVNEVLKS
+209 IVNEALQS
-217 KNKCDSDLSTLILL
+217 KNKCNSDSSTLILL

-237 GKTVLLSDLFYKICS
+237 GKTVLLSDLFYKICN
-252 KLSKIKNQLR
+252 KLSKIKNQSL
-262 QYHYEDFE
+262 QYNYEDIE
-270 EENDEEEDSDYEY
+270 ERNDEEDYDYEY
-283 KQSSTIENKKTACI
+283 KQFSTINSRKTACI

-338 TEQGRGIIDKPKRCC
+338 TEQGRGIIDRPKRCC

-376 MLSDILRRSR
+376 MLSDILCRSR
-386 IVIAAFDP
+386 VVIAAFDP
-394 NQILQSNQRWNSEEL
+394 NQILQSNQRWNSEDL

-414 ACYRDKKSSD
+414 TDYKDKNSFK
-424 NNTNNAETLSLNDS
+424 NNDDDCGELLLNDS
-438 KSVNVHR
+438 ISVSVRR
-445 FILENQMRMRANKNV
+445 FILENQMRMRANENV

-469 NGCVDTLPVCRNS
+469 NGCIDTLPVCRNY
-482 ETKNVDLNTE
+482 ETKKEDSNTD
-492 NKPFEFKV
+492 NKPFDFKV
-500 FDSPIKLFKA
+500 FDSPIKLFNA
-510 IKFKSEE
+510 IKSKSEE

-524 HGLSRIVATY
+524 HGLSRLVATY
-534 DWEYKSNKSNPN
+534 DWEYKSNKNNPN
-546 AVNGTWNVDLHCD
+546 SVNGTWNVDLYCD
-559 SNGQW
+559 NNGKW
-564 HMGLGEYSDASSSEL
+564 HIGLGQYANASSYEL
-579 EILEREGKVFSYPWN
+579 EILEKEGKVFSHPWN
-594 YQLLSSDSPKHSRS
+594 YQLSSQNHAKHSRS
-608 IKETKKSWA
+608 IKESKKSWA
-617 EQHHTINE
+617 EQSHTINE
-625 IGSTFTVQGFDLNYA
+625 IGSTFTIQGFDLNYA
-640 GVIIGPSVQYRDGKV
+640 GVIIGPSVQYRNGKV
-655 IFCPENSRNDK
+655 VFCPENSRNDK

-707 IFAVDTELENA
+707 IFAVDMELEKA
-718 LLEAQCKRDSLI
+718 LLEAQCKRNSLN

>member
-23 ELERSINEN
+23 ELEHSINEN

-41 NQTIQVLNHYLLKFP
+41 NQTIQVLKHYLLKFP
-56 TVYIVHKKEY
+56 TVYIVHKKEC
-66 EKYTVYVGE
+66 ERYTVYVGE
-75 TNNIETRTKQ
+75 TNNIEERTKQ
-85 HLNTDTKN
+85 HLNTDTKI

-103 EVKQYIIANKHFNK
+103 EVEQYIIANEHFNK

-134 DSIDKVNNRRPNPQ
+134 DSINKVNNRRTNPQ

-160 FSGIWVQLHDMDP
+160 FSEIWLQLHNMDP

-188 KASPFHKLTSE
+188 KASPFHKLTPE
-199 QKDIERKVID
+199 QKNIEVQVID

-217 KNKCDSDLSTLILL
+217 KNKCDSDSSTLILL

-237 GKTVLLSDLFYKICS
+237 GKTVLLSDLFYKICN
-252 KLSKIKNQLR
+252 KLGKIKNQLR
-262 QYHYEDFE
+262 QYNYDDIE
-270 EENDEEEDSDYEY
+270 EENDDEDSDYEY
-283 KQSSTIENKKTACI
+283 KRFSTISNRKTACI

-306 VYNQIATKLRL
+306 VYNQIATKLSL

-338 TEQGRGIIDKPKRCC
+338 TEQGRGIINRPKRCC

-376 MLSDILRRSR
+376 MLSDILCRSR
-386 IVIAAFDP
+386 VVIAAFDP
-394 NQILQSNQRWNSEEL
+394 NQILQSNQRWNSEDL

-414 ACYRDKKSSD
+414 TDYKYKNFFK
-424 NNTNNAETLSLNDS
+424 NNDDDCGELLLNDS
-438 KSVNVHR
+438 ISVSVRR
-445 FILENQMRMRANKNV
+445 FILENQMRMRANENV

-469 NGCVDTLPVCRNS
+469 NGCINTIPICRNY
-482 ETKNVDLNTE
+482 ETKKEDSNTD
-492 NKPFEFKV
+492 NKPFDFKV
-500 FDSPIKLFKA
+500 FDSPIKLFNA
-510 IKFKSEE
+510 IKSKSEE

-524 HGLSRIVATY
+524 HGLSRLVATY
-534 DWEYKSNKSNPN
+534 DWEYKSNKNNPN
-546 AVNGTWNVDLHCD
+546 AVNGTWNVDLYCD
-559 SNGQW
+559 NNGKW
-564 HMGLGEYSDASSSEL
+564 HIGLGQYANASSYEL
-579 EILEREGKVFSYPWN
+579 EILEKEGKVFSHPWN
-594 YQLLSSDSPKHSRS
+594 YQLSSQNHAKHSHS
-608 IKETKKSWA
+608 IKESKKSWA
-617 EQHHTINE
+617 EQSHTINE
-625 IGSTFTVQGFDLNYA
+625 IGSTFTIQGFDLNYA
-640 GVIIGPSVQYRDGKV
+640 GVIIGPSVQYRNGKV
-655 IFCPENSRNDK
+655 VFCPENSRNDK
-666 ATNKRHIKD
+666 ATNKRHSKD
-675 LSANKKI
+675 LSSNKKI
-682 ALDYSIDNLR
+682 TLDYSIDNLK

-707 IFAVDTELENA
+707 IFAVDMELEKA
-718 LLEAQCKRDSLI
+718 LLEAQCKRSSLN

>member
-1 MKAIVPPKSIIVDL
+1 MMKAIVPPKSIIVDL

-23 ELERSINEN
+23 ELEHSINEN

-41 NQTIQVLNHYLLKFP
+41 NQTIQVLKHYLLKFP

-75 TNNIETRTKQ
+75 TNNIEERTKQ
-85 HLNTDTKN
+85 HLNADTKI

-103 EVKQYIIANKHFNK
+103 KVKQYIIANEHFNK

-134 DSIDKVNNRRPNPQ
+134 DSINEVTNRRTNPQ

-188 KASPFHKLTSE
+188 KASPFHKLTTE
-199 QKDIERKVID
+199 QKSIESKVID
-209 IVNEVLKS
+209 IVNEALQS
-217 KNKCDSDLSTLILL
+217 KNKCNSDSSTLILL

-237 GKTVLLSDLFYKICS
+237 GKTVLLSDLFYKICN
-252 KLSKIKNQLR
+252 KLSKIKNQSL
-262 QYHYEDFE
+262 QYNYEDIE
-270 EENDEEEDSDYEY
+270 EGNDEEDYDYEY
-283 KQSSTIENKKTACI
+283 KQFSTINSRKTACI

-338 TEQGRGIIDKPKRCC
+338 TEQGRGIIDRPKRCC

-376 MLSDILRRSR
+376 MLSDILCRSR
-386 IVIAAFDP
+386 VVIAAFDP
-394 NQILQSNQRWNSEEL
+394 NQILQSNQRWNSEDL

-414 ACYRDKKSSD
+414 TDYKDKNSFK
-424 NNTNNAETLSLNDS
+424 NNDDDCGELLLNDS
-438 KSVNVHR
+438 ISVSVRR
-445 FILENQMRMRANKNV
+445 FILENQMRMRANENV
-460 LEWIKNFVY
+460 LEWIKNFIY
-469 NGCVDTLPVCRNS
+469 NGCIDTLPVCRNY
-482 ETKNVDLNTE
+482 ETKKEDSNTD
-492 NKPFEFKV
+492 NKPFDFKV
-500 FDSPIKLFKA
+500 FDSPIKLFNA
-510 IKFKSEE
+510 IKSKSEE

-524 HGLSRIVATY
+524 HGLSRLVATY
-534 DWEYKSNKSNPN
+534 DWEYKSNKNNPN
-546 AVNGTWNVDLHCD
+546 SVNGTWNVDLYCD
-559 SNGQW
+559 NNGKW
-564 HMGLGEYSDASSSEL
+564 HIGLGQYANASSYEL
-579 EILEREGKVFSYPWN
+579 EILEKEGKVFSHPWN
-594 YQLLSSDSPKHSRS
+594 YQLSSQNHAKHSRS
-608 IKETKKSWA
+608 IKESKKSWA
-617 EQHHTINE
+617 EQSHTINE
-625 IGSTFTVQGFDLNYA
+625 IGSTFTIQGFDLNYA
-640 GVIIGPSVQYRDGKV
+640 GVIIGPSVQYRNGKV
-655 IFCPENSRNDK
+655 VFCPENSRNDK

-707 IFAVDTELENA
+707 IFAVDMELEKA
-718 LLEAQCKRDSLI
+718 LLEAHCKRNSLN

>member
-23 ELERSINEN
+23 ELEHSINEN

-41 NQTIQVLNHYLLKFP
+41 NQTIQVLKHYLLKFP

-75 TNNIETRTKQ
+75 TNNIEERTKQ
-85 HLNTDTKN
+85 HLNADTKI

-103 EVKQYIIANKHFNK
+103 KVKQYIIANEHFNK

-134 DSIDKVNNRRPNPQ
+134 DSINEVTNRRTNPQ

-188 KASPFHKLTSE
+188 KASPFHKLTTE
-199 QKDIERKVID
+199 QKSIESKVID
-209 IVNEVLKS
+209 IVNEALQS
-217 KNKCDSDLSTLILL
+217 KNKCNSDSSTLILL

-237 GKTVLLSDLFYKICS
+237 GKTVLLSDLFYKICN
-252 KLSKIKNQLR
+252 KLSKIKNQSL
-262 QYHYEDFE
+262 QYNYEDIE
-270 EENDEEEDSDYEY
+270 EGNDEEDYDYEY
-283 KQSSTIENKKTACI
+283 KQFSTINSRKTACI

-338 TEQGRGIIDKPKRCC
+338 TEQGRGIIDRPKRCC

-376 MLSDILRRSR
+376 MLSDILCRSR
-386 IVIAAFDP
+386 VVIAAFDP
-394 NQILQSNQRWNSEEL
+394 NQILQSNQRWNSEDL

-414 ACYRDKKSSD
+414 TDYKDKNSFK
-424 NNTNNAETLSLNDS
+424 NNDDDCGELLLNDS
-438 KSVNVHR
+438 ISVSVRR
-445 FILENQMRMRANKNV
+445 FILENQMRMRANENV

-469 NGCVDTLPVCRNS
+469 NGCIDTLPVCRNY
-482 ETKNVDLNTE
+482 ETKKEDSNTD
-492 NKPFEFKV
+492 NKPFDFKV
-500 FDSPIKLFKA
+500 FDSPIKLFNA
-510 IKFKSEE
+510 IKSKSEE

-524 HGLSRIVATY
+524 HGLSRLVATY
-534 DWEYKSNKSNPN
+534 DWEYKSNKNNPN
-546 AVNGTWNVDLHCD
+546 SVNGTWNVDLYCD
-559 SNGQW
+559 NNGKW
-564 HMGLGEYSDASSSEL
+564 HIGLGQYANASSYEL
-579 EILEREGKVFSYPWN
+579 EILEKEGKVFSHPWN
-594 YQLLSSDSPKHSRS
+594 YQLSSQNHAKHSRS
-608 IKETKKSWA
+608 IKESKKSWA
-617 EQHHTINE
+617 EQSHTINE
-625 IGSTFTVQGFDLNYA
+625 IGSTFTIQGFDLNYA
-640 GVIIGPSVQYRDGKV
+640 GVIIGPSVQYRNGKV
-655 IFCPENSRNDK
+655 VFCPENSRNDK

-707 IFAVDTELENA
+707 IFAVDMELEKA
-718 LLEAQCKRDSLI
+718 LLEAHCKRNSLN

>member
-1 MKAIVPPKSIIVDL
+1 MMKAIVPPKSIIVNL
-15 PYKVFKDN
+15 PYKVFKDD
-23 ELERSINEN
+23 ELEHSINEN
-32 LKYKRSDLD
+32 LKYKRSDFD
-41 NQTIQVLNHYLLKFP
+41 NQTIQVLKHYLLKFP

-66 EKYTVYVGE
+66 ERYTVYVGE
-75 TNNIETRTKQ
+75 TNNIEERTKQ
-85 HLNTDTKN
+85 HLNADTKI

-103 EVKQYIIANKHFNK
+103 EVKQYIIANEHFNK

-134 DSIDKVNNRRPNPQ
+134 DSINEVTNRRTNPQ
-148 GEYYPEEEFERI
+148 GEYYPEDEFERI

-199 QKDIERKVID
+199 QKTIERKVID
-209 IVNEVLKS
+209 IVNEALKS
-217 KNKCDSDLSTLILL
+217 ENKCDSDSSTLILL

-237 GKTVLLSDLFYKICS
+237 GKTVLLSDLFYKICNN
-252 KLSKIKNQLR
+252 LSKIKNQLR
-262 QYHYEDFE
+262 QYSYYDVE
-270 EENDEEEDSDYEY
+270 EENEENSDYEY
-283 KQSSTIENKKTACI
+283 KQFSTISNSKTACI

-376 MLSDILRRSR
+376 MLSDILSRSR
-386 IVIAAFDP
+386 VVIAAFDP
-394 NQILQSNQRWNSEEL
+394 NQILQSNQRWNSEDL

-414 ACYRDKKSSD
+414 TYCKDKKSFGNRAND
-424 NNTNNAETLSLNDS
+424 CGALSLNDS
-438 KSVNVHR
+438 ISVNVRR

-460 LEWIKNFVY
+460 LEWIKNFIY
-469 NGCVDTLPVCRNS
+469 NGCIGTLPVCSNS
-482 ETKNVDLNTE
+482 EIKNADSNTAD
-492 NKPFEFKV
+492 KPFDFKV

-510 IKFKSEE
+510 IKSKSEE

-534 DWEYKSNKSNPN
+534 DWEYKNNKNNPT

-564 HMGLGEYSDASSSEL
+564 YMGLGEYADASSSEL
-579 EILEREGKVFSYPWN
+579 EILEREGKIFSHPWN
-594 YQLLSSDSPKHSRS
+594 YQLSSLDSSKHSRS

-617 EQHHTINE
+617 EQPHTINE

-640 GVIIGPSVQYRDGKV
+640 GVIIGPSVQYRNGKV
-655 IFCPENSRNDK
+655 VFCPKNSRNDK
-666 ATNKRHIKD
+666 ATNKRHTKD
-675 LSANKKI
+675 LSAKKKI
-682 ALDYSIDNLR
+682 TLDYSIDNLK

-707 IFAVDTELENA
+707 IFAVDTELEKA
-718 LLEAQCKRDSLI
+718 LLEAQRNSFI

>member
-23 ELERSINEN
+23 ELEHSINEN

-41 NQTIQVLNHYLLKFP
+41 NQTIQVLKHYLLKFP

-75 TNNIETRTKQ
+75 TNNIEERTKQ
-85 HLNTDTKN
+85 HLNADTKI

-103 EVKQYIIANKHFNK
+103 KVKQYIIANEHFNK

-134 DSIDKVNNRRPNPQ
+134 DSINEVTNRRTNPQ

-188 KASPFHKLTSE
+188 KASPFHKLTTE
-199 QKDIERKVID
+199 QKSIESKVID
-209 IVNEVLKS
+209 IVNEALQS
-217 KNKCDSDLSTLILL
+217 KNMCNSDSSTLILL

-237 GKTVLLSDLFYKICS
+237 GKTVLLSDLFYKICN
-252 KLSKIKNQLR
+252 KLSKIKNQSL
-262 QYHYEDFE
+262 QYNYEDIE
-270 EENDEEEDSDYEY
+270 EGNDEEDYDYEY
-283 KQSSTIENKKTACI
+283 KQFSTINSRKTACI

-386 IVIAAFDP
+386 VVIAAFDP
-394 NQILQSNQRWNSEEL
+394 NQILQSNQRWNSEDL

-414 ACYRDKKSSD
+414 TDYKDKNFFK
-424 NNTNNAETLSLNDS
+424 NNDDDCGELLLNDS
-438 KSVNVHR
+438 ISVSVRR
-445 FILENQMRMRANKNV
+445 FILENQMRMRANENV

-469 NGCVDTLPVCRNS
+469 NGCIDTLPVCRNY
-482 ETKNVDLNTE
+482 ETKKEGSNTD
-492 NKPFEFKV
+492 NKPFDFKI
-500 FDSPIKLFKA
+500 FDSPIKLFNA
-510 IKFKSEE
+510 IKSKSEE

-524 HGLSRIVATY
+524 HGLSRLVATY
-534 DWEYKSNKSNPN
+534 DWEYKSNKNNPN
-546 AVNGTWNVDLHCD
+546 AVNGTWNVDLYCD
-559 SNGQW
+559 NNGKW
-564 HMGLGEYSDASSSEL
+564 HIGLGQYANASSYEL
-579 EILEREGKVFSYPWN
+579 EILEKEGKVFSHPWN
-594 YQLLSSDSPKHSRS
+594 YQLSSQNHAKHSHS
-608 IKETKKSWA
+608 IKESKKSWA
-617 EQHHTINE
+617 EQSHTINE
-625 IGSTFTVQGFDLNYA
+625 IGSTFTIQGFDLNYA
-640 GVIIGPSVQYRDGKV
+640 GVIIGPSVQYRNGKV
-655 IFCPENSRNDK
+655 VFCPENSRNDK
-666 ATNKRHIKD
+666 ATNKRHAKD
-675 LSANKKI
+675 LLSNKKI
-682 ALDYSIDNLR
+682 ALDYSIDNLK

-707 IFAVDTELENA
+707 VFAVDTELENA
-718 LLEAQCKRDSLI
+718 LLEAQRKRNSLI

>member
-1 MKAIVPPKSIIVDL
+1 MKAIVPPKSIIVNL

-23 ELERSINEN
+23 ELEHSINEN

-41 NQTIQVLNHYLLKFP
+41 NQTIQVLKHYLLKFP

-66 EKYTVYVGE
+66 ERYTVYVGE
-75 TNNIETRTKQ
+75 TNNIEERTKQ
-85 HLNTDTKN
+85 HLNADTKI

-103 EVKQYIIANKHFNK
+103 EVKQYIIANEHFNK

-134 DSIDKVNNRRPNPQ
+134 DSINEVTNRRTNPQ

-199 QKDIERKVID
+199 QKTIERKVID
-209 IVNEVLKS
+209 IVNEALKS
-217 KNKCDSDLSTLILL
+217 KNKCDSDSSTLILL

-237 GKTVLLSDLFYKICS
+237 GKTVLLSDLFYKICN

-262 QYHYEDFE
+262 QYSYDDVE
-270 EENDEEEDSDYEY
+270 EENEEDSDYEY
-283 KQSSTIENKKTACI
+283 KQFSTISNRKTACI

-326 LPSQFI
+326 LPSQFV

-376 MLSDILRRSR
+376 MLSDILSRSR
-386 IVIAAFDP
+386 VVIAAFDP
-394 NQILQSNQRWNSEEL
+394 NQILQSNQRWDSEDL

-414 ACYRDKKSSD
+414 TYCKNKKSFD
-424 NNTNNAETLSLNDS
+424 NSANDCEALSVNDS
-438 KSVNVHR
+438 ISVNVRR
-445 FILENQMRMRANKNV
+445 FILENQMRMRANENV
-460 LEWIKNFVY
+460 LKWIKNFVY
-469 NGCVDTLPVCRNS
+469 NGCIDTIPVYSNS
-482 ETKNVDLNTE
+482 EIKNADSNTE
-492 NKPFEFKV
+492 DKPFDFKV
-500 FDSPIKLFKA
+500 FDSPIKLFNA
-510 IKFKSEE
+510 IKSKSEE
-517 KASGCDG
+517 KASGYNG

-534 DWEYKSNKSNPN
+534 DWEYKSNKNNPT

-564 HMGLGEYSDASSSEL
+564 HMGLGEYSDADSSEL
-579 EILEREGKVFSYPWN
+579 EILEREGKVFSHPWN
-594 YQLLSSDSPKHSRS
+594 YQLSSLGSSKHSRS

-617 EQHHTINE
+617 EQPHTINE

-640 GVIIGPSVQYRDGKV
+640 GVIIGPSVQYRNCKV
-655 IFCPENSRNDK
+655 VFCPENSRNDK
-666 ATNKRHIKD
+666 ATNKRHTKD
-675 LSANKKI
+675 LSAKKKI
-682 ALDYSIDNLR
+682 TLDYSIDNLK

-707 IFAVDTELENA
+707 IFAVDTELEKA
-718 LLEAQCKRDSLI
+718 LLDAQRNSFI

>member
-23 ELERSINEN
+23 ELEHSINEN

-41 NQTIQVLNHYLLKFP
+41 NQTIQVLKHYLLKFP

-75 TNNIETRTKQ
+75 TNNIEERTKQ
-85 HLNTDTKN
+85 HLNADTKI

-103 EVKQYIIANKHFNK
+103 KVKQYIIANEHFNK

-134 DSIDKVNNRRPNPQ
+134 DSINEVTNRRTNPQ

-188 KASPFHKLTSE
+188 KASPFHKLTTE
-199 QKDIERKVID
+199 QKSIESKVID
-209 IVNEVLKS
+209 IVNEALQS
-217 KNKCDSDLSTLILL
+217 RNKCNSNSSTLILL

-237 GKTVLLSDLFYKICS
+237 GKTVLLSDLFYKICN
-252 KLSKIKNQLR
+252 KLSKIKKQSL
-262 QYHYEDFE
+262 QYNYEDIE
-270 EENDEEEDSDYEY
+270 EGNDEEDYDYEY
-283 KQSSTIENKKTACI
+283 KQFSTINSRKTACI

-386 IVIAAFDP
+386 VVIAAFDP
-394 NQILQSNQRWNSEEL
+394 NQILQSNQRWNSEDL

-414 ACYRDKKSSD
+414 TDYKDKNFFK
-424 NNTNNAETLSLNDS
+424 NNDDDCGELLLNDS
-438 KSVNVHR
+438 ISVSVRR
-445 FILENQMRMRANKNV
+445 FILENQMRMRANENV

-469 NGCVDTLPVCRNS
+469 NGCIDTLPVCRNY
-482 ETKNVDLNTE
+482 ETKREDSNTD
-492 NKPFEFKV
+492 NKPFDFKV
-500 FDSPIKLFKA
+500 FDSPIKLFNA
-510 IKFKSEE
+510 IKSKSEE

-524 HGLSRIVATY
+524 HGLSRLVATY
-534 DWEYKSNKSNPN
+534 DWEYKSNKNNPN

-579 EILEREGKVFSYPWN
+579 EILEKEGKVFSHPWN
-594 YQLLSSDSPKHSRS
+594 YQLSSQNSTKHSRS
-608 IKETKKSWA
+608 IKESKKSWA
-617 EQHHTINE
+617 EQSHTINE
-625 IGSTFTVQGFDLNYA
+625 IGSTFTIQGFDLNYA
-640 GVIIGPSVQYRDGKV
+640 GVIIGPSVQYRNGKV
-655 IFCPENSRNDK
+655 VFCPENSRNDK
-666 ATNKRHIKD
+666 ATNKRHAKD
-675 LSANKKI
+675 LSSNKKI
-682 ALDYSIDNLR
+682 TLDYSIDNLK

-707 IFAVDTELENA
+707 VFAVDTELEKA
-718 LLEAQCKRDSLI
+718 LLEAQRKRNSLI

>member
-23 ELERSINEN
+23 ELEHSINEN

-41 NQTIQVLNHYLLKFP
+41 NQTIQVLKHYLLKFP

-75 TNNIETRTKQ
+75 TNNIEERTKQ
-85 HLNTDTKN
+85 HLNADTKI

-103 EVKQYIIANKHFNK
+103 KVKQYIIANEHFNK

-134 DSIDKVNNRRPNPQ
+134 DSINEVTNRRTNPQ
-148 GEYYPEEEFERI
+148 GKYYPEEEFERI

-188 KASPFHKLTSE
+188 KASPFHKLTTE
-199 QKDIERKVID
+199 QKSIESKVID
-209 IVNEVLKS
+209 IVNEALQS
-217 KNKCDSDLSTLILL
+217 KNKCNSDSSTLILL

-237 GKTVLLSDLFYKICS
+237 GKTVLLSDLFYKIS
-252 KLSKIKNQLR
+252 NKLSKIKNQSL
-262 QYHYEDFE
+262 QYNYEDIE
-270 EENDEEEDSDYEY
+270 EGNDEEDYDYEY
-283 KQSSTIENKKTACI
+283 KQFSTINSRKTACI

-338 TEQGRGIIDKPKRCC
+338 TEQGRGIIDRPKRCC

-376 MLSDILRRSR
+376 MLSDILCRSR
-386 IVIAAFDP
+386 VVIAAFDP
-394 NQILQSNQRWNSEEL
+394 NQILQSNQRWNSEDL

-414 ACYRDKKSSD
+414 TDYKDKNSFK
-424 NNTNNAETLSLNDS
+424 NNDDDCGELLLNDS
-438 KSVNVHR
+438 ISVSVRR
-445 FILENQMRMRANKNV
+445 FILENQMRMRANENV

-469 NGCVDTLPVCRNS
+469 NGCIDTLPVCRNY
-482 ETKNVDLNTE
+482 ETKKEDSNTD
-492 NKPFEFKV
+492 NKPFDFKV
-500 FDSPIKLFKA
+500 FDSPIKLFNA
-510 IKFKSEE
+510 IKSKSEE

-524 HGLSRIVATY
+524 HGLSRLVATY
-534 DWEYKSNKSNPN
+534 DWEYKSNKNNPN
-546 AVNGTWNVDLHCD
+546 SVNGTWNVDLYCD
-559 SNGQW
+559 NNGKW
-564 HMGLGEYSDASSSEL
+564 HIGLGQYANASSYEL
-579 EILEREGKVFSYPWN
+579 EILEKEGKVFSHPWN
-594 YQLLSSDSPKHSRS
+594 YQLSSQNHAKHSRS
-608 IKETKKSWA
+608 IKESKKSWA
-617 EQHHTINE
+617 EQSHTINE
-625 IGSTFTVQGFDLNYA
+625 IGSTFTIQGFDLNYA
-640 GVIIGPSVQYRDGKV
+640 GVIIGPSVQYRNGKV
-655 IFCPENSRNDK
+655 VFCPENSRNDK

-707 IFAVDTELENA
+707 IFAVDMELEKA
-718 LLEAQCKRDSLI
+718 LLEAQCKRNSLN

>member
-1 MKAIVPPKSIIVDL
+1 MMKAIVPPKSIIVDL

-23 ELERSINEN
+23 ELEHSINEN

-41 NQTIQVLNHYLLKFP
+41 NQTIQVLKHYLLKFP

-75 TNNIETRTKQ
+75 TNNIEERTKQ
-85 HLNTDTKN
+85 HLNADTKI

-103 EVKQYIIANKHFNK
+103 KVKQYIIANEHFNK

-134 DSIDKVNNRRPNPQ
+134 DSINEVTNRRTNPQ
-148 GEYYPEEEFERI
+148 GKYYPEEEFERI

-188 KASPFHKLTSE
+188 KASPFHKLTTE
-199 QKDIERKVID
+199 QKSIESKVID
-209 IVNEVLKS
+209 IVNEALQS
-217 KNKCDSDLSTLILL
+217 KNKCNSDSSTLILL

-237 GKTVLLSDLFYKICS
+237 GKTVLLSDLFYKIS
-252 KLSKIKNQLR
+252 NKLSKIKNQSL
-262 QYHYEDFE
+262 QYNYEDIE
-270 EENDEEEDSDYEY
+270 EGNDEEDYDYEY
-283 KQSSTIENKKTACI
+283 KQFSTINSRKTACI

-338 TEQGRGIIDKPKRCC
+338 TEQGRGIIDRPKRCC

-376 MLSDILRRSR
+376 MLSDILCRSR
-386 IVIAAFDP
+386 VVIAAFDP
-394 NQILQSNQRWNSEEL
+394 NQILQSNQRWNSEDL

-414 ACYRDKKSSD
+414 TDYKDKNSFK
-424 NNTNNAETLSLNDS
+424 NNDDDCGELLLNDS
-438 KSVNVHR
+438 ISVSVRR
-445 FILENQMRMRANKNV
+445 FILENQMRMRANENV

-469 NGCVDTLPVCRNS
+469 NGCIDTLPVCRNY
-482 ETKNVDLNTE
+482 ETKKEDSNTD
-492 NKPFEFKV
+492 NKPFDFKV
-500 FDSPIKLFKA
+500 FDSPIKLFNA
-510 IKFKSEE
+510 IKSKSEE

-524 HGLSRIVATY
+524 HGLSRLVATY
-534 DWEYKSNKSNPN
+534 DWEYKSNKNNPN
-546 AVNGTWNVDLHCD
+546 SVNGTWNVDLYCD
-559 SNGQW
+559 NNGKW
-564 HMGLGEYSDASSSEL
+564 HIGLGQYANASSYEL
-579 EILEREGKVFSYPWN
+579 EILEKEGKVFSHPWN
-594 YQLLSSDSPKHSRS
+594 YQLSSQNHAKHSRS
-608 IKETKKSWA
+608 IKESKKSWA
-617 EQHHTINE
+617 EQSHTINE
-625 IGSTFTVQGFDLNYA
+625 IGSTFTIQGFDLNYA
-640 GVIIGPSVQYRDGKV
+640 GVIIGPSVQYRNGKV
-655 IFCPENSRNDK
+655 VFCPENSRNDK

-707 IFAVDTELENA
+707 IFAVDMELEKA
-718 LLEAQCKRDSLI
+718 LLEAQCKRNSLN

>member
-23 ELERSINEN
+23 ELEHSINEN

-41 NQTIQVLNHYLLKFP
+41 NQTIQVLKHYLLKFP

-75 TNNIETRTKQ
+75 TNNIEERTKQ
-85 HLNTDTKN
+85 HLNADTKI

-103 EVKQYIIANKHFNK
+103 KVKQYIIANEHFNK

-134 DSIDKVNNRRPNPQ
+134 DSINEVTNRRTNPQ

-188 KASPFHKLTSE
+188 KASPFHKLTTE
-199 QKDIERKVID
+199 QKSIESKVID
-209 IVNEVLKS
+209 IVNEALQS
-217 KNKCDSDLSTLILL
+217 KNKCNSDSSTLILL

-237 GKTVLLSDLFYKICS
+237 GKTVLLSDLFYKICN
-252 KLSKIKNQLR
+252 KLSKIKNQSL
-262 QYHYEDFE
+262 QYNYEDIE
-270 EENDEEEDSDYEY
+270 EGNDEEDYDYEY
-283 KQSSTIENKKTACI
+283 KQFSTINSRKTACI

-338 TEQGRGIIDKPKRCC
+338 TEQGRGIIDRPKRCC

-376 MLSDILRRSR
+376 MLSDILCRSR
-386 IVIAAFDP
+386 VVIAAFDP
-394 NQILQSNQRWNSEEL
+394 NQILQSNQRWNSEDL

-414 ACYRDKKSSD
+414 TDYKDKNSFK
-424 NNTNNAETLSLNDS
+424 NNDDDCGELLLNDS
-438 KSVNVHR
+438 ISVSVRR
-445 FILENQMRMRANKNV
+445 FILENQMRMRANENV

-469 NGCVDTLPVCRNS
+469 NGCIDTLPVCRNY
-482 ETKNVDLNTE
+482 ETKKEDSNTD
-492 NKPFEFKV
+492 NKPFDFKV
-500 FDSPIKLFKA
+500 FDSPIKLFNA
-510 IKFKSEE
+510 IKSKSEE

-524 HGLSRIVATY
+524 HGLSRLVATY
-534 DWEYKSNKSNPN
+534 DWEYKSNKNNPN
-546 AVNGTWNVDLHCD
+546 SVNGTWNVDLYCD
-559 SNGQW
+559 NNGKW
-564 HMGLGEYSDASSSEL
+564 HIGLGQYANASSYEL
-579 EILEREGKVFSYPWN
+579 EILEKEGKVFSHPWN
-594 YQLLSSDSPKHSRS
+594 YQLSSQNHAKHSRS
-608 IKETKKSWA
+608 IKESKKSWA
-617 EQHHTINE
+617 EQSHTINE
-625 IGSTFTVQGFDLNYA
+625 IGSTFTIQGFDLNYA
-640 GVIIGPSVQYRDGKV
+640 GVIIGPSVQYRNGKV
-655 IFCPENSRNDK
+655 VFCPENSRNDK

-707 IFAVDTELENA
+707 IFAVDMELEKA
-718 LLEAQCKRDSLI
+718 LLEAQCKRNSLN

>member
-1 MKAIVPPKSIIVDL
+1 MMKAIVPPKSIIVNL

-23 ELERSINEN
+23 ELEHSINEN

-41 NQTIQVLNHYLLKFP
+41 NQTIQVLKHYLLKFP

-66 EKYTVYVGE
+66 ERYTVYVGE
-75 TNNIETRTKQ
+75 TNNIEERTKQ
-85 HLNTDTKN
+85 HLNADTKI

-103 EVKQYIIANKHFNK
+103 EVKQYIIANEHFNK

-134 DSIDKVNNRRPNPQ
+134 NSINEVTNRRTNPQ

-173 DLFPEEGIIRDSALF
+173 NLFPEEGIIRDSALF

-199 QKDIERKVID
+199 QKNIERKVID
-209 IVNEVLKS
+209 IVNEALKS
-217 KNKCDSDLSTLILL
+217 ENKCDSDSSTLILL

-237 GKTVLLSDLFYKICS
+237 GKTVLLSDLFYKICN

-262 QYHYEDFE
+262 QYSYDDVE
-270 EENDEEEDSDYEY
+270 EENEEDSDYEY
-283 KQSSTIENKKTACI
+283 KQFSTISNRKTACI

-338 TEQGRGIIDKPKRCC
+338 TEQGRGIIDRPKRCC

-376 MLSDILRRSR
+376 MLSDILCRSR
-386 IVIAAFDP
+386 VVIAAFDP
-394 NQILQSNQRWNSEEL
+394 NQILQSSQRWNSEDL

-414 ACYRDKKSSD
+414 TYCKDKKSFGNSA
-424 NNTNNAETLSLNDS
+424 NGCGALSLNDS
-438 KSVNVHR
+438 ISVNVRR
-445 FILENQMRMRANKNV
+445 FILENQMRMRANKNI

-469 NGCVDTLPVCRNS
+469 NGCIDTLPVCSNS
-482 ETKNVDLNTE
+482 EVKNADSNTE
-492 NKPFEFKV
+492 DKPFDFKV

-510 IKFKSEE
+510 IKSKSEE

-534 DWEYKSNKSNPN
+534 DWEYKSNKNNPK
-546 AVNGTWNVDLHCD
+546 AINGTWNVDLHCD

-564 HMGLGEYSDASSSEL
+564 YMGLGEYADASSSEL
-579 EILEREGKVFSYPWN
+579 EILEREGKVFSHPWN
-594 YQLLSSDSPKHSRS
+594 YQLSSLDSSKHSRS

-617 EQHHTINE
+617 EQPHTINE

-640 GVIIGPSVQYRDGKV
+640 GVIIGPSVQYRNCKV
-655 IFCPENSRNDK
+655 VFCPENSRNDK
-666 ATNKRHIKD
+666 ATNKRHTKD
-675 LSANKKI
+675 LSTKKKI
-682 ALDYSIDNLR
+682 TLDYSIDNLK

-707 IFAVDTELENA
+707 IFAVDTELEKA
-718 LLEAQCKRDSLI
+718 LLEAQRNSFI

>member
-23 ELERSINEN
+23 ELEHSINEN

-41 NQTIQVLNHYLLKFP
+41 NQTIQVLKHYLLKFP

-75 TNNIETRTKQ
+75 TNNIEERTKQ
-85 HLNTDTKN
+85 HLNADTKI

-103 EVKQYIIANKHFNK
+103 KVKQYIIANEHFNK

-134 DSIDKVNNRRPNPQ
+134 DSINEVTNRRTNPQ
-148 GEYYPEEEFERI
+148 GKYYPEEEFERI

-188 KASPFHKLTSE
+188 KASPFHKLTTE
-199 QKDIERKVID
+199 QKSIESKVID
-209 IVNEVLKS
+209 IVNEALQS
-217 KNKCDSDLSTLILL
+217 KNKCNSDSSTLILL

-237 GKTVLLSDLFYKICS
+237 GKTVLLSDLFYKIS
-252 KLSKIKNQLR
+252 NKLSKIKNQSL
-262 QYHYEDFE
+262 QYNYEDIE
-270 EENDEEEDSDYEY
+270 EGNDEEDYDYEY
-283 KQSSTIENKKTACI
+283 EQFSTINSRKTACI

-338 TEQGRGIIDKPKRCC
+338 TEQGRGIIDRPKRCC

-376 MLSDILRRSR
+376 MLSDILCRSR
-386 IVIAAFDP
+386 VVIAAFDP
-394 NQILQSNQRWNSEEL
+394 NQILQSNQRWNSEDL

-414 ACYRDKKSSD
+414 TDYKDKNSFK
-424 NNTNNAETLSLNDS
+424 NNDDDCGELLLNDS
-438 KSVNVHR
+438 ISVSVRR
-445 FILENQMRMRANKNV
+445 FILENQMRMRANENV

-469 NGCVDTLPVCRNS
+469 NGCIDTLPVCRNY
-482 ETKNVDLNTE
+482 ETKKEDSNTD
-492 NKPFEFKV
+492 NKPFDFKV
-500 FDSPIKLFKA
+500 FDSPIKLFNA
-510 IKFKSEE
+510 IKSKSEE

-524 HGLSRIVATY
+524 HGLSRLVATY
-534 DWEYKSNKSNPN
+534 DWEYKSNKNNPN
-546 AVNGTWNVDLHCD
+546 SVNGTWNVDLYCD
-559 SNGQW
+559 NNGKW
-564 HMGLGEYSDASSSEL
+564 HIGLGQYANASSYEL
-579 EILEREGKVFSYPWN
+579 EILEKEGKVFSHPWN
-594 YQLLSSDSPKHSRS
+594 YQLSSQNHAKHSRS
-608 IKETKKSWA
+608 IKESKKSWA
-617 EQHHTINE
+617 EQSHTINE
-625 IGSTFTVQGFDLNYA
+625 IGSTFTIQGFDLNYA
-640 GVIIGPSVQYRDGKV
+640 GVIIGPSVQYRNGKV
-655 IFCPENSRNDK
+655 VFCPENSRNDK

-707 IFAVDTELENA
+707 IFAVDMELEKA
-718 LLEAQCKRDSLI
+718 LLEAQCKRNSLN

>member
-23 ELERSINEN
+23 ELEHSINEN

-41 NQTIQVLNHYLLKFP
+41 NQTIQVLKHYLLKFP

-75 TNNIETRTKQ
+75 TNNIEERTKQ
-85 HLNTDTKN
+85 HLNADTKI

-103 EVKQYIIANKHFNK
+103 KVKQYIIANEHFNK

-134 DSIDKVNNRRPNPQ
+134 DSINEVTNRRTNPQ

-188 KASPFHKLTSE
+188 KASPFHKLTTE
-199 QKDIERKVID
+199 QKSIESKVID
-209 IVNEVLKS
+209 IVNEALQS
-217 KNKCDSDLSTLILL
+217 KNKCNSNSSTLILL

-237 GKTVLLSDLFYKICS
+237 GKTVLLSDLFYKICN
-252 KLSKIKNQLR
+252 KLSKIKNQSL
-262 QYHYEDFE
+262 QYNYEDIE
-270 EENDEEEDSDYEY
+270 EGNDEEDYDYEY
-283 KQSSTIENKKTACI
+283 KQFSTINSRKTACI

-338 TEQGRGIIDKPKRCC
+338 TEQGRGIIDRPKRCC

-376 MLSDILRRSR
+376 MLSDILCRSR
-386 IVIAAFDP
+386 VVIAAFDP
-394 NQILQSNQRWNSEEL
+394 NQILQSNQRWNSEDL

-414 ACYRDKKSSD
+414 TDYKDKNSFKND
-424 NNTNNAETLSLNDS
+424 DDCGELLLNASI
-438 KSVNVHR
+438 SVSVRR
-445 FILENQMRMRANKNV
+445 FILENQMRMRANENV

-469 NGCVDTLPVCRNS
+469 NGCIDTLPVCRNY
-482 ETKNVDLNTE
+482 ETKKEDSNTD
-492 NKPFEFKV
+492 NKPFDFKV
-500 FDSPIKLFKA
+500 FDSPIKLFNA
-510 IKFKSEE
+510 IKSKSEE

-534 DWEYKSNKSNPN
+534 DWEYKSNKNNPN

-564 HMGLGEYSDASSSEL
+564 HMGLGEYSIVSSSEL
-579 EILEREGKVFSYPWN
+579 EILEREGKVFSHPWN
-594 YQLLSSDSPKHSRS
+594 YQLSSLDSPKHSRS

-617 EQHHTINE
+617 EQPHTINE
-625 IGSTFTVQGFDLNYA
+625 IGSTFTIQGFDLNYA

-655 IFCPENSRNDK
+655 VFCPENSRNDK
-666 ATNKRHIKD
+666 ATNKRHTKD
-675 LSANKKI
+675 LSGKKKI
-682 ALDYSIDNLR
+682 ALDYSIDNLK

-707 IFAVDTELENA
+707 IFAVDAELEKA
-718 LLEAQCKRDSLI
+718 LLEAQCKRNSLI